1 MRYTRETIVL
11 IQRQR
16 ELKQLLMLSTS
27 VSDKVLMENELYQVE
42 ASLKALDKAVQ

>member
-42 ASLKALDKAVQ
+42 VSLKAIDKAVQ

>member
-11 IQRQR
+11 TQRQR

-42 ASLKALDKAVQ
+42 VSLKALDKAAQ

>member
-42 ASLKALDKAVQ
+42 VSLKALDKAVQ